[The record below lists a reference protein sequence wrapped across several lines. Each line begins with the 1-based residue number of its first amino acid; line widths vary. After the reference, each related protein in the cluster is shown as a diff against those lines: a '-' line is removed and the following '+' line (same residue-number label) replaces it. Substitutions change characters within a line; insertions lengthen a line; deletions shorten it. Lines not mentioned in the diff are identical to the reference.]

1 MDITVHHAERVAVYG
16 VERLMLATEITH
28 DDGTVD
34 RIAHVLPVDI
44 LETRAAEY
52 SIDPADI
59 DTLLEIVLYENYL
72 PPQEPDDPTAL
83 HNAETIQEARDA
95 LITRVRTLRG
105 AGKIE
110 GRLGQSELKAAG
122 PRAKVLRDS
131 GEEDPLAFIK
141 REAPIS
147 VPHMEVK
154 REYVRRLRSVARE
167 RHARRQAE
175 RLSAN
180 NGRETPEQLRDRLLG
195 AQPDPQNQPPVTVPS
210 ERA

>member
-1 MDITVHHAERVAVYG
+1 MNITVHHAERVAVNG

-34 RIAHVLPVDI
+34 KIAHALPVDI

-52 SIDPADI
+52 GIDPTDT

-72 PPQEPDDPTAL
+72 PPQEPDDPTTL
-83 HNAETIQEARDA
+83 YNAETVQEARDA

-122 PRAKVLRDS
+122 PRAKVVRDS
-131 GEEDPLAFIK
+131 GEEDPLEFVK

-147 VPHMEVK
+147 IPHMQVR
-154 REYVRRLRSVARE
+154 REFVRRLRAVNRE
-167 RHARRQAE
+167 RRQRAQAQQ
-175 RLSAN
+175 SPD
-180 NGRETPEQLRDRLLG
+180 GRETPEQLRDRLLG

-210 ERA
+210 KRA